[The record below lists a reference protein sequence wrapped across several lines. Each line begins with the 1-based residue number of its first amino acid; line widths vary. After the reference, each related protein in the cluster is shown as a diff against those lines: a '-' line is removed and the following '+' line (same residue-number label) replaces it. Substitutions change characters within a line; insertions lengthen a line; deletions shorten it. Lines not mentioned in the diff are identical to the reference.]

1 MDIAM
6 LAPHELKSKAFSKTL
21 KGYSPAEVDD
31 YIEFL
36 IDKYTELYREN
47 NELERKLK
55 IVVTNFDEIRDEE
68 EAIRS
73 TLLKAQ
79 KLGEKIIRDANERA
93 DVITGSIK
101 DRCDAIIS
109 SFREQL
115 KAEKNEMWEIR
126 TRIIDFKK
134 NLYDIYRQHIEE
146 LQGLSVNEIEDIVL
160 PDENEIVGRI
170 FTDVRETIK
179 NEIASESARR
189 SEELPEEQPA
199 VSAGTPAP
207 QPRAGCRAA
216 RARSGAGGRPGRG
229 FYRADRENPRKAGR
243 SGSVGR
249 AVGRIK
255 SIARAARRRFGSGP
269 PRPNRAVSF
278 HGTFHD
284 FTTDKDETECE
295 IIRIRSTCP
304 RPTSPC
310 API

>member
-1 MDIAM
+1 M
-6 LAPHELKSKAFSKTL
+6 
-21 KGYSPAEVDD
+21 
-31 YIEFL
+31 
-36 IDKYTELYREN
+36 
-47 NELERKLK
+47 
-55 IVVTNFDEIRDEE
+55 TNFDEIRDEE

-207 QPRAGCRAA
+207 QPEPAA
-216 RARSGAGGRPGRG
+216 EPPAPEAVPE
-229 FYRADRENPRKAGR
+229 ADPDVDFIEQIEKTREKPAE
-243 SGSVGR
+243 
-249 AVGRIK
+249 AE
-255 SIARAARRRFGSGP
+255 APDEP
-269 PRPNRAVSF
+269 PA
-278 HGTFHD
+278 
-284 FTTDKDETECE
+284 E
-295 IIRIRSTCP
+295 
-304 RPTSPC
+304 
-310 API
+310 

>member
-1 MDIAM
+1 M

-101 DRCDAIIS
+101 DRCDAIIA

-115 KAEKNEMWEIR
+115 KEEKNEMWEIR

-134 NLYDIYRQHIEE
+134 NLYDLYRQHIEE
-146 LQGLSVNEIEDIVL
+146 LQSLSVNEIEDIVL

-170 FTDVRETIK
+170 FTDVRETIQ
-179 NEIASESARR
+179 NEIAAEAAKR

-199 VSAGTPAP
+199 VQAAPQPSPSEEQPESEPAVPEGEPEEDIIDQLEKNREKPDETAEPDGTPA
-207 QPRAGCRAA
+207 
-216 RARSGAGGRPGRG
+216 
-229 FYRADRENPRKAGR
+229 E
-243 SGSVGR
+243 
-249 AVGRIK
+249 
-255 SIARAARRRFGSGP
+255 
-269 PRPNRAVSF
+269 
-278 HGTFHD
+278 
-284 FTTDKDETECE
+284 
-295 IIRIRSTCP
+295 
-304 RPTSPC
+304 
-310 API
+310 

>member
-1 MDIAM
+1 M
-6 LAPHELKSKAFSKTL
+6 
-21 KGYSPAEVDD
+21 
-31 YIEFL
+31 
-36 IDKYTELYREN
+36 
-47 NELERKLK
+47 
-55 IVVTNFDEIRDEE
+55 TNFDEIRDEE
-68 EAIRS
+68 EDIRS

-189 SEELPEEQPA
+189 SEELRRSSRRKRRYA
-199 VSAGTPAP
+199 
-207 QPRAGCRAA
+207 RAA
-216 RARSGAGGRPGRG
+216 APSRLQSRPRPKRRRRPTGRG

>member
-1 MDIAM
+1 M

-146 LQGLSVNEIEDIVL
+146 LQSLSVNEIEDIVL

-207 QPRAGCRAA
+207 QPESAA
-216 RARSGAGGRPGRG
+216 EPPAPEAAPE
-229 FYRADRENPRKAGR
+229 ADPDVDFIEQIEKTREKPAE
-243 SGSVGR
+243 
-249 AVGRIK
+249 AE
-255 SIARAARRRFGSGP
+255 APDEP
-269 PRPNRAVSF
+269 PA
-278 HGTFHD
+278 
-284 FTTDKDETECE
+284 E
-295 IIRIRSTCP
+295 
-304 RPTSPC
+304 
-310 API
+310 

>member
-207 QPRAGCRAA
+207 QPEPAA
-216 RARSGAGGRPGRG
+216 EPPAPEAAPE
-229 FYRADRENPRKAGR
+229 ADPDVDFIEQIEKTREKPAE
-243 SGSVGR
+243 
-249 AVGRIK
+249 AE
-255 SIARAARRRFGSGP
+255 APDEP
-269 PRPNRAVSF
+269 PA
-278 HGTFHD
+278 
-284 FTTDKDETECE
+284 E
-295 IIRIRSTCP
+295 
-304 RPTSPC
+304 
-310 API
+310 